1 MRDPRRPRAVAF
13 DVIETMFSLEMVGR
27 ALADEGAGPRTL
39 EMFFGRL
46 LRDGFALAASGAYAP
61 FGQVAQGALIA
72 AAPGLDVAARGRVLD
87 AFSSLL
93 PHADVR
99 PALERLTAEAV
110 PVVALTNGPAGTT
123 EGLLRAAGLEGLV
136 ARVISIDEVG
146 VWKPA
151 AAPYRHAAAA
161 LDVEP
166 EQLGMVAVHAWD
178 VHGAVRAGLV
188 GGWASRLEGSYPPT
202 FDAPDVEGADLGE
215 VVAALLALPPS

>member
-1 MRDPRRPRAVAF
+1 MASRSRQA
-13 DVIETMFSLEMVGR
+13 GR
-27 ALADEGAGPRTL
+27 TR
-39 EMFFGRL
+39 
-46 LRDGFALAASGAYAP
+46 

-72 AAPGLDVAARGRVLD
+72 AAPGLDVAARSRVLA

-123 EGLLRAAGLEGLV
+123 QGLLRAAGLEGLV

-146 VWKPA
+146 RWKPA

-166 EQLGMVAVHAWD
+166 KQLGMVAVHAWD
-178 VHGAVRAGLV
+178 VHGAVRVGLV

-202 FDAPDVEGADLGE
+202 FDTPDVEGADLVE